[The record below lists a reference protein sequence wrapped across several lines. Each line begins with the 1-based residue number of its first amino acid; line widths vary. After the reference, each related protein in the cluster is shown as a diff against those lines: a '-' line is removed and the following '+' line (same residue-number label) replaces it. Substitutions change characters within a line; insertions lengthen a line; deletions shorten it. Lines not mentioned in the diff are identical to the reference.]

1 MRILDW
7 LDNRTGYRALSR
19 AALDQELQ
27 GGARWAYVFGSGL
40 AVVFLSQLIT
50 GLMLMVTYT
59 PSVHDAWSSV
69 FYLQHKVTAGWFVRG
84 LHHYGAY
91 AMMLVMSLHMLQVTI
106 YGAYKRPRE
115 VNWWAGLALMG
126 LVFGMGVTGYLLPWD
141 QKGYWATTVATNIAG
156 STPLIGPAIRDL
168 VVGGPEYGQSTL
180 TRMFTLHVGA
190 LPGLI
195 GLVLVGHVVLFR
207 RHGPTAPAGA
217 DLARKER
224 YFPAQIG
231 RDLLFAV
238 SVLVVLAAVTVKLGA
253 PLDAPADPAILY
265 PPRPEAYFLWLY
277 ELLNLVPGKLEMLV
291 TLGIPVVGGGLL
303 FALPFFD
310 RRPTTR
316 VRDRLPFVA
325 PVLVAAVA
333 IIALTGVSL
342 RTDANDP
349 KYQSQRRD
357 ADARAARSIELA
369 RRGIPPG
376 GPLAMLDDDPLTR
389 GADLFAAECAGCHV
403 LDGEGERWAPEH
415 TGFGSRAWVRAQL
428 HDPNDVRMFGLT
440 GIVGM
445 PSQDRLGE
453 EKLASVTEYLFSLGH
468 EPQDPPFDEALA
480 AAGQRVFETK
490 CMNCHAFGDDGDYLA
505 EGGPDLLGYASR
517 TWIMRQTA
525 NPERHYGEANE
536 MPPFQDELT
545 EHDLRML
552 AAFLRL
558 QRFEQPATGPVVPA
572 LNRKQRAALAEHE
585 AKARAAEDE

>member
-1 MRILDW
+1 LRVFDW
-7 LDNRTGYRALSR
+7 LDDRTGYRALTR
-19 AALDQELQ
+19 AALDQEIQ

-40 AVVFLSQLIT
+40 AVVFLSQLVT

-69 FYLQHKVTAGWFVRG
+69 FYLQHRVTAGWFVRG

-91 AMMLVMSLHMLQVTI
+91 AMMLVMGLHMLQVAV

-115 VNWWAGLALMG
+115 VNWWAGLVLLALI
-126 LVFGMGVTGYLLPWD
+126 VGMGVTGYLLPWD
-141 QKGYWATTVATNIAG
+141 MKGYWATTVATNIAG

-180 TRMFTLHVGA
+180 TRMFTLHVGV
-190 LPGLI
+190 LPGLV

-217 DLARKER
+217 DLAKKQR

-238 SVLVVLAAVTVKLGA
+238 AVLSVLALFTVQLGA

-291 TLGIPVVGGGLL
+291 TLGLPAIGGALL

-310 RRPTTR
+310 RKPTTR
-316 VRDRLPFVA
+316 VRDRLLFVA
-325 PVLVAAVA
+325 PILLAALA
-333 IIALTGVSL
+333 ILALTAVSL
-342 RTDANDP
+342 RADANDP
-349 KYQSQRRD
+349 EYQAQRDD
-357 ADARAARSIELA
+357 ADLRAARSIMLA
-369 RRGIPPG
+369 KRGIPPG
-376 GPLAMLDDDPLTR
+376 GPLAMLENDPLTR
-389 GADLFAAECAGCHV
+389 GADLFASECASCHV

-415 TGFGSRAWVRAQL
+415 TGFGSRAWVRAML
-428 HDPNDVRMFGLT
+428 HDPDDVRFFGLT

-445 PSQDRLGE
+445 SSQDRLGDNQ
-453 EKLASVTEYLFSLGH
+453 LTSVTEYVFSLGH
-468 EPQDPPFDEALA
+468 EPQDPAFDAELA
-480 AAGQRVFETK
+480 TRGQHVFETK
-490 CMNCHAFGDDGDYLA
+490 CMNCHVFEGDGDYLA
-505 EGGPDLLGYASR
+505 EGGPDMTGYASR
-517 TWIMRQTA
+517 TWILRQTA
-525 NPERHYGEANE
+525 NPEGHYGELNE
-536 MPPFQDELT
+536 MPPYADELS

-552 AAFLRL
+552 AAYLRL
-558 QRFEQPATGPVVPA
+558 QRFASPSTGALVPP

-585 AKARAAEDE
+585 VKVRAEEDE

>member
-1 MRILDW
+1 MRVFDW
-7 LDNRTGYRALSR
+7 LDDRTGYRALTR
-19 AALDQELQ
+19 AALDQEIQ

-40 AVVFLSQLIT
+40 AVVFLSQLVT

-69 FYLQHKVTAGWFVRG
+69 FYLQHRVTAGWFVRG

-91 AMMLVMSLHMLQVTI
+91 AMMLVMGLHMLQVAV

-115 VNWWAGLALMG
+115 VNWWAGLVLMG
-126 LVFGMGVTGYLLPWD
+126 LIFGMGVTGYLLPWD

-156 STPLIGPAIRDL
+156 STPLVGPAIRDL

-180 TRMFTLHVGA
+180 TRMFTLHVGV
-190 LPGLI
+190 LPGLV

-207 RHGPTAPAGA
+207 RHGPTPPAGA
-217 DLARKER
+217 DLAKKQR

-238 SVLVVLAAVTVKLGA
+238 AVLSVLALFTVQLGA

-291 TLGIPVVGGGLL
+291 TLGLPAIGGGLL

-310 RRPTTR
+310 RKPTTR
-316 VRDRLPFVA
+316 VRDRLLFVA
-325 PVLVAAVA
+325 PILLAAVA
-333 IIALTGVSL
+333 ILALTAVSL
-342 RTDANDP
+342 RADANDP
-349 KYQSQRRD
+349 EYQAQRRD
-357 ADARAARSIELA
+357 ADLRAERSILLA
-369 RRGIPPG
+369 KRGIPPG

-389 GADLFAAECAGCHV
+389 GADLFASKCASCHV

-415 TGFGSRAWVRAQL
+415 TGFGSRAWVRAVL
-428 HDPNDVRMFGLT
+428 HDPDDVRLFGLT

-445 PSQDRLGE
+445 PSQDRLGDDQ
-453 EKLASVTEYLFSLGH
+453 LTSVTEYVFSLGH
-468 EPQDPPFDEALA
+468 EPQDPAFDAALA
-480 AAGQRVFETK
+480 TRGQHVFETK
-490 CMNCHAFGDDGDYLA
+490 CMNCHAFEGDGDYLA
-505 EGGPDLLGYASR
+505 EGGPDMTGYASR
-517 TWIMRQTA
+517 TWILRQTA
-525 NPERHYGEANE
+525 NPAGHYGEANE
-536 MPPFQDELT
+536 MPPFADELT

-552 AAFLRL
+552 AAYLRL
-558 QRFEQPATGPVVPA
+558 QRFERPSTGAVMPP

-585 AKARAAEDE
+585 AKVRAEEDE